1 MKDTLIEGK
10 NNLQGIIST
19 VNEAKNQI
27 NDLEHK
33 EEKDIQSVQ
42 QEEERIQKH
51 EDSISSLWDNF
62 KRSNIYIIRVPRAE
76 DKETWPK

>member
-10 NNLQGIIST
+10 NNLQGIISR

-33 EEKDIQSVQ
+33 EEKDIQSGL
-42 QEEERIQKH
+42 QEEKRTQNIK
-51 EDSISSLWDNF
+51 DSVRSLWDYF
-62 KRSNIYIIRVPRAE
+62 KRTNTHFIGANV
-76 DKETWPK
+76 